1 MILKCI
7 KVDVGNDINITLNK
21 IYETFTFDIAPIHIN
36 TYQIID
42 DNNTSVSKFKY
53 KFEEIDTRAAKLLY
67 SRKL

>member
-1 MILKCI
+1 MLLKCI
-7 KVDVGNDINITLNK
+7 HVDSDINITLNK
-21 IYETFTFDIAPIHIN
+21 IYETSTFDNAPIHID
-36 TYQIID
+36 TYRIID